1 MDVFLDII
9 RHIRQWIGTDILAPI
24 ITDATYR
31 RGYFAGIM
39 TVVVFGVFVWLRIQ
53 LLMALAKI
61 RAFFLP
67 SALPATRPGPSGYDR
82 ALGCRDGFLRVGCII
97 LAIILILAALAG
109 FAVI

>member
-9 RHIRQWIGTDILAPI
+9 RHIREWIGTDILAPI
-24 ITDATYR
+24 VTDATYR
-31 RGYFAGIM
+31 RGYLAGIM
-39 TVVVFGVFVWLRIQ
+39 TAILFAGAVWLRIQ

-82 ALGCRDGFLRVGCII
+82 ALGCRDGFLWIGCII
-97 LAIILILAALAG
+97 IAIIVILAVLAG